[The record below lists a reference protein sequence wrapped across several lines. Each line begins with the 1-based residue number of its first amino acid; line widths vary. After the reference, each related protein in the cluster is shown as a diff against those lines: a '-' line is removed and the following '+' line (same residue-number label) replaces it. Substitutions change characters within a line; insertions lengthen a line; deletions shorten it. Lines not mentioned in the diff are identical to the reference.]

1 MISSRNNE
9 FHKWKI
15 FLYLQG
21 FSKSAF
27 SFDGQK
33 IGNNKGED
41 SFIFL

>member
-1 MISSRNNE
+1 MISSRNNKL
-9 FHKWKI
+9 HKWNI

-33 IGNNKGED
+33 IGNNKYKD
-41 SFIFL
+41 SFVFL